1 MDKII
6 LSGVSL
12 ECRIGVP
19 DAERSRPQQILV
31 DLEID
36 VDTRSAAATDDI
48 NDTINYSKVLDRL
61 EELADTSE
69 FRLIETLAGR
79 IAECVLRF
87 PLATGVLLRLRKPG
101 ALASRGVA
109 YAAVEIFRK
118 KNPADNG

>member
-12 ECRIGVP
+12 KCRIGVP
-19 DAERSRPQQILV
+19 DAERSRPQEILV

-36 VDTRSAAATDDI
+36 VDTRPAAATDDI

-61 EELADTSE
+61 EELANASE

-79 IAECVLRF
+79 IAECVLQF
-87 PLATGVLLRLRKPG
+87 PLANGVRLRLRKPG

-109 YAAVEIFRK
+109 HAAVEIFREK
-118 KNPADNG
+118 TPAENG